1 VPTANRALV
10 LWGTRPGEA
19 GPAGSVREAMD
30 RALVLPGAQA
40 VVLGDLR
47 RAEPLT
53 WAHRPHITER
63 FALDGARGCLDL
75 AATLREGTEE
85 LVVSGNAFLS
95 LLQTTPLPTGGSAYM
110 HLTLSR
116 ANANLALA
124 AMGLRV
130 LVGDLPRLLAAEPP
144 PPPGRTPGREP
155 APMPTPTS
163 TKLPRRGSGSPRPAP
178 STQPHSMV
186 PLETIR
192 MVLERLRLL

>member
-1 VPTANRALV
+1 MHSANRALV
-10 LWGTRPGEA
+10 LWGTRPGET

-47 RAEPLT
+47 HPEPLT

-75 AATLREGTEE
+75 AGMLREGAEE
-85 LVVSGNAFLS
+85 LVVSGTTFLS
-95 LLQTTPLPTGGSAYM
+95 LLQTTPLPAGGSAYM

-116 ANANLALA
+116 ATSNLALA

-130 LVGDLPRLLAAEPP
+130 LVGDLPRLLAAEPQP
-144 PPPGRTPGREP
+144 APRRDPGREP
-155 APMPTPTS
+155 TPTPTP
-163 TKLPRRGSGSPRPAP
+163 TRLPRRAGGAARSDP
-178 STQPHSMV
+178 SSQPHSLV
-186 PLETIR
+186 PLETLR
-192 MVLERLRLL
+192 AVLERLRLL